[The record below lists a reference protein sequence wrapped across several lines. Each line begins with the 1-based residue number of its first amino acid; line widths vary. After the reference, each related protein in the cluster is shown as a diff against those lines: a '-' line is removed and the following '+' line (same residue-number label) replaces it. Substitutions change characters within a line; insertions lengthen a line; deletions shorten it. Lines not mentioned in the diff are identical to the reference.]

1 MRRFNLLDEHWI
13 LVLDKEGK
21 SQELSLREVFYKAA
35 NLRGLANELPTLDV
49 AILRF
54 LLAIMHASLARDVK
68 DYNSGIDLWR
78 ELWKS
83 GLPTEKICK
92 YLEQWRDR
100 FWLFDDKYP
109 FYQVASLTKGT
120 EYDVSKLLGTIC
132 ESNNKV
138 RQFPIRTGKGK
149 TDIKNAEA
157 ARWLLYING
166 FDDTSAKPKTK
177 GAPSSGAGWL
187 GKLGLIY
194 TEGESLAETLLLN
207 FQLLD
212 SQGEPWQSGKAQW
225 ELEKVR
231 TCERTEIVHPKSQVE
246 LLTMQSRR
254 LCLKCENDAITGYI
268 LLGGDFF
275 SKENAFCEQMTQWKK
290 PNEKKEEYVPRRHD
304 PSKQLW
310 RDFAVLTSQNT
321 EEPGILKWLSLLK
334 SEDLLMPRVLKL
346 CTASVKYGDKD
357 FFIDD
362 VFSDSLSFNASLL
375 SKLEIKWNI
384 GISNVLAET
393 EEAVRSAGK
402 LAVDVAEASGDRRDY
417 KGKLS
422 SNMKG
427 RRDTTK
433 SEAYFRLDLQ
443 FRTWLECIV
452 PEKDDLDTK
461 CDEWRGIV
469 MKTLLKLGG
478 ELVKAA
484 GVKAF
489 IGYNNKNISSAYNKF
504 LASINKILQKTEV
517 KNDG

>member
-1 MRRFNLLDEHWI
+1 MRKFNLLDEPWI
-13 LVLDKEGK
+13 WVLDKDGK
-21 SQELSLREVFYKAA
+21 SRELSLKEVFYKAA
-35 NLRGLANELPTLDV
+35 NLRGLANELTTLDV
-49 AILRF
+49 AILRL

-120 EYDVSKLLGTIC
+120 EYDVSKLFGTIS
-132 ESNNKV
+132 ESSNKV
-138 RQFPIRTGKGK
+138 RQFSVRTGKGK
-149 TDIKNAEA
+149 TEMESAEA

-166 FDDTSAKPKTK
+166 FDDTSSKPKTK
-177 GAPSSGAGWL
+177 GAPSIGAGWL
-187 GKLGLIY
+187 GKIGLIY

-212 SQGEPWQSGKAQW
+212 AQGEPWKGGKAQW
-225 ELEKVR
+225 ELEEVR
-231 TCERTEIVHPKSQVE
+231 TCERTEIVQPKSQVE

-254 LCLKCENDAITGYI
+254 LRLKRENNTITGYI

-275 SKENAFCEQMTQWKK
+275 PKENAFCEQMTQWKK
-290 PNEKKEEYVPRRHD
+290 PDEKKEEYVPKRHD

-310 RDFAVLTSQNT
+310 RDFAVLTAQNA
-321 EEPGILKWLSLLK
+321 EEPGLLKWLSLLK
-334 SEDLLMPRVLKL
+334 SEDLLPSRVLKL

-357 FFIDD
+357 FFVDD

-375 SKLEIKWNI
+375 SKLEIRWNT
-384 GISNVLAET
+384 GISDVLAET
-393 EEAVRSAGK
+393 EEAVRSVGT
-402 LAVDVAEASGDRRDY
+402 LAVDIAEASGDRRDY

-427 RRDTTK
+427 RRDAAK

-443 FRTWLECIV
+443 FRTWLAGIV
-452 PEKDDLDTK
+452 PEQDHLDSK
-461 CDEWRGIV
+461 CDEWREIV
-469 MKTLLKLGG
+469 RNTLLKLGE

-484 GVKAF
+484 GIKAF
-489 IGYNNKNISSAYNKF
+489 IGYDNKNTSNAYNKF
-504 LASINKILQKTEV
+504 LASINKILHKTEV
-517 KNDG
+517 KDDG